1 MVVAR
6 IVHKFFDEL
15 NLWLTP
21 LEVSRRDFE
30 SPYHG
35 FTVTTGLQDDGEIIT
50 NKYKVNFAYPAC
62 PFRKEVTFQAYPL
75 PNGKKIEPPSPELI
89 ALHAACAMIAHKS
102 GAAELL
108 MR

>member
-6 IVHKFFDEL
+6 VVHNFFDEL

-21 LEVSRRDFE
+21 FEVSRRGFE
-30 SPYHG
+30 THYHG
-35 FTVTTGLQDDGEIIT
+35 LTATTGLQDDGKIIT

-62 PFRKEVTFQAYPL
+62 PFRREVTFQAYTY

-108 MR
+108 VR